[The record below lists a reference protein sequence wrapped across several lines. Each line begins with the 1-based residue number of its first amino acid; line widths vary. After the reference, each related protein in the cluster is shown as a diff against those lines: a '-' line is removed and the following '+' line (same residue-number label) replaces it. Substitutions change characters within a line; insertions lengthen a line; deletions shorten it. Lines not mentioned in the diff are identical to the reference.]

1 MKANKTFILL
11 LILILILIFIILSIN
26 YFLIILLN
34 LTFWGGNV
42 MFVEE
47 RRHKIIELL
56 SKKEKITVN
65 ELKKQFSVS
74 DVTIRKDLNDL
85 EKQNLLTRTHGG
97 AIINDSVID
106 VPTIYKRKVINKR
119 IKEEIGEK
127 AANFVEDGQTI
138 MLDSGTTTF
147 EVAKNLNKDDLL
159 IISNS
164 LEICN
169 NLIQENGVDVII
181 TGGRIDKE
189 NLSIHGKNSENLIKN
204 YNADIFFM
212 GLSALSLEKGFTTS
226 EERTANIK
234 RLMMDSA
241 KKVIV
246 VSDSSK
252 FGKISFSS
260 ICDFDAIDLIITDN
274 NIETEYIEAF
284 NKADIDLYTVEA

>member
-159 IISNS
+159 IISN
-164 LEICN
+164 
-169 NLIQENGVDVII
+169 
-181 TGGRIDKE
+181 
-189 NLSIHGKNSENLIKN
+189 
-204 YNADIFFM
+204 
-212 GLSALSLEKGFTTS
+212 
-226 EERTANIK
+226 
-234 RLMMDSA
+234 
-241 KKVIV
+241 
-246 VSDSSK
+246 
-252 FGKISFSS
+252 
-260 ICDFDAIDLIITDN
+260 
-274 NIETEYIEAF
+274 
-284 NKADIDLYTVEA
+284 

>member
-1 MKANKTFILL
+1 
-11 LILILILIFIILSIN
+11 
-26 YFLIILLN
+26 
-34 LTFWGGNV
+34 

-47 RRHKIIELL
+47 RRHQIIELL
-56 SKKEKITVN
+56 SEKEKITVN
-65 ELKKQFSVS
+65 ELKKHFSVS
-74 DVTIRKDLNDL
+74 EVTIRKDLNNL

-97 AIINDSVID
+97 AIINESVID
-106 VPTIYKRKVINKR
+106 VPTIYKRKVINKK
-119 IKEEIGEK
+119 IKAEIGKK
-127 AANFVEDGQTI
+127 AVDYVKSGQTI

-147 EVAKNLNKDDLL
+147 EVSKNLNKKDLL
-159 IISNS
+159 VISNS

-169 NLIQENGVDVII
+169 NLIQTNGVNVII
-181 TGGRIDKE
+181 AGGRIDKE
-189 NLSIHGKNSENLIKN
+189 NLSIHGKSAENLIKK

-212 GLSALSLEKGFTTS
+212 GLSALSLEKGLTTS

-241 KKVIV
+241 KKVIL

-252 FGKISFSS
+252 FGKVSFSS

-284 NKADIDLYTVEA
+284 NKAGVDLYTVEA

>member
-1 MKANKTFILL
+1 
-11 LILILILIFIILSIN
+11 
-26 YFLIILLN
+26 
-34 LTFWGGNV
+34 